1 MIARRI
7 FIPSVLI
14 LTILAQFMP
23 VAVVGSRPAAAVTRC
38 DWAQFVGDITVPD
51 GTSFAPGTAFTKTWR
66 LRNIGTCT
74 WTTSYA
80 LVFVSGSQMGAPSV
94 VNLTSSVAPNGT
106 IDISVNMTAP
116 AVNGHYRGNWQLRN
130 ASGVLFGIGTYAN
143 SSFWVD
149 INVSVSYA
157 VAYDFVAN
165 YCSAIWTSGAGT
177 LPCPGT
183 DGNANGFVLK
193 LNTPTLENGVTDSSP
208 GLLTVPQNVTDGFI
222 QGVYPA
228 FTVQAGDHFQSI
240 VNCQYGAT
248 SCYVTFRLDY
258 QIGSGPVYN
267 FWSFKEKYE
276 GSYYR
281 ADRDLS
287 SLAGQSVKFI
297 LTVRATGSP
306 TGDRALWGAPRI
318 VRGGAVPP
326 PPTPTST
333 GTPPTPTSTPTTGP
347 VACDRATFISDISIP
362 DGTTFTGG
370 TPFTKTWRFRNDGS
384 CTWTT
389 SYALVFV
396 SGDAM
401 SAISVN
407 YLSASIA
414 PGQYVNLS
422 VGMTA
427 PNTTGHYRGYWKL
440 RNASG
445 VQFGIGPSG
454 ANPFWVDINVVGPNS
469 TTTTIKTD
477 TPDPSTPGQAVAV
490 SVSVSGS
497 GTTPTGT
504 VAITGAD
511 TNCTISLASGS
522 GSCNA
527 VFNTVGAKTITATYS
542 GDANYVSSVGTASHT
557 VSTPGPVACDRATF
571 ISDISI
577 PDGTTFAGGTPFTKT
592 WRFRNDGTC
601 TWTTSYALV
610 FVSGDAM
617 SAISVNYLSAS
628 VAPGQYVNLS
638 VGMTAPNTTG
648 HYHGYWKLRNASG
661 VQFGIGPSGTNP
673 FWVDINVSSAYTTAY
688 DFYTNACFATWSS
701 GWGTLPCPGTDADA
715 HGFVL
720 TLAAP
725 VMEDGTTGSSGLL
738 TFPQNVTDGYI
749 QGIYPAFTVQS
760 GDRFQTLI
768 NCEHNAVSC
777 NVIFRLNYQI
787 AGGPI
792 QVFKTYYENYEG
804 MYYRVDVS
812 LSSLAGQSV
821 KFILTVLA
829 NGSPTGDRALW
840 IAPRIVR

>member
-7 FIPSVLI
+7 FIPAILI
-14 LTILAQFMP
+14 LAILVQFMP

-38 DWAQFVGDITVPD
+38 DWAQFVADITVPD
-51 GTSFAPGTAFTKTWR
+51 GTNFAPGAAFTKTWR
-66 LRNIGTCT
+66 LKNIGTCT

-94 VNLTSSVAPNGT
+94 VNLPTSVAPGGT
-106 IDISVNMTAP
+106 VDVSANMTAP
-116 AVNGHYRGNWQLRN
+116 AVNGHYRGYWQLRN

-149 INVSVSYA
+149 INVSVSYS

-165 YCSAIWTSGAGT
+165 YCSASWTSGAGV

-183 DGNANGFVLK
+183 DGNTNGFVLK

-208 GLLTVPQNVTDGFI
+208 GLLTFPQNVTDGFI

-276 GSYYR
+276 GIYYR

-318 VRGGAVPP
+318 VRGGTVS
-326 PPTPTST
+326 PTST
-333 GTPPTPTSTPTTGP
+333 PTVIGTPPTPTSTFTPGP

-370 TPFTKTWRFRNDGS
+370 TPFTKTWRLRNDGT

-401 SAISVN
+401 SAVPVN
-407 YLSASIA
+407 YLSASVA
-414 PGQYVNLS
+414 QGQYVNLS

-454 ANPFWVDINVVGPNS
+454 
-469 TTTTIKTD
+469 TT
-477 TPDPSTPGQAVAV
+477 A
-490 SVSVSGS
+490 
-497 GTTPTGT
+497 
-504 VAITGAD
+504 
-511 TNCTISLASGS
+511 
-522 GSCNA
+522 
-527 VFNTVGAKTITATYS
+527 
-542 GDANYVSSVGTASHT
+542 
-557 VSTPGPVACDRATF
+557 
-571 ISDISI
+571 
-577 PDGTTFAGGTPFTKT
+577 
-592 WRFRNDGTC
+592 
-601 TWTTSYALV
+601 
-610 FVSGDAM
+610 
-617 SAISVNYLSAS
+617 
-628 VAPGQYVNLS
+628 
-638 VGMTAPNTTG
+638 
-648 HYHGYWKLRNASG
+648 
-661 VQFGIGPSGTNP
+661 

-688 DFYTNACFATWSS
+688 DFYTNACLATWTS

-725 VMEDGTTGSSGLL
+725 VMEDGTTGSPGLL

-760 GDRFQTLI
+760 GDRFQALI

-787 AGGPI
+787 GSGPI